1 MNGKIYATMMVNPWD
16 SNIKKADI
24 VRLLSPNLTM
34 NLTYL
39 CYGSS
44 KSKARGCFGNKLL
57 DETPVNWV
65 NGSGR
70 GLNAREFRKRTT
82 GNYGNP

>member
-1 MNGKIYATMMVNPWD
+1 
-16 SNIKKADI
+16 
-24 VRLLSPNLTM
+24 M

-44 KSKARGCFGNKLL
+44 KSKAEAGFGNKLL

-70 GLNAREFRKRTT
+70 GVDVREFRKRTT
-82 GNYGNP
+82 GIMETPKK